1 MNLIQNDEESNS
13 DLAKWPWSGK
23 YHAGC
28 PTVVTYIGLS
38 PYLMYE
44 FWDLRHCT
52 ENKTVKKL
60 DLFYDFTI

>member
-38 PYLMYE
+38 PYPPK
-44 FWDLRHCT
+44 FVSACFRPR
-52 ENKTVKKL
+52 
-60 DLFYDFTI
+60 

>member
-38 PYLMYE
+38 PYLHV
-44 FWDLRHCT
+44 RCPK
-52 ENKTVKKL
+52 NNIKN
-60 DLFYDFTI
+60 